1 MIKKDL
7 SEKRRR
13 LWIDSV
19 RQLPLF
25 FGVRNSNFV
34 AFWIKNSIKIK
45 INMNLPRSV
54 SSSSIGSRSGLP
66 RKSILPSKI
75 SNNNDEAEKM
85 AKLDDLFE
93 RCVAII
99 RVNDLKIKENNLKL
113 KQQELVEKTQDLE
126 KKAEEYELLKERIT
140 RYKKALQKFQI
151 LKELNEIS
159 KNFEKFIDEIEPYLN
174 EPIPVHMDN
183 EEFETLSTMIS
194 SHSDRS
200 KSIYEGLDDT
210 RKKID
215 FVIDLNLKEKIIDVC
230 QPEKYQQIKSLNHK
244 CNDQIEKLQECL
256 NTNKKLENILLW
268 IEKQSFKIMN
278 EKLNN

>member
-200 KSIYEGLDDT
+200 KSIYE
-210 RKKID
+210 
-215 FVIDLNLKEKIIDVC
+215 EKIIDVC